1 MVGLTSR
8 RTDYAVAP
16 DVADRDRVLVLPR
29 GALRPGGRPDVFI
42 LDRGRD
48 RLGRR
53 DAA

>member
-16 DVADRDRVLVLPR
+16 EGSDLERVLLLPHT
-29 GALRPGGRPDVFI
+29 ALRPGRRPDEFI
-42 LDRGRD
+42 LDRDRE